1 MRKIIFVGILVLALM
16 VSMAPASA
24 VSNNSP
30 KRVFVQIDEPIT
42 DEVLAELK
50 ANGMNVLYIFNE
62 IGFVA
67 GIAKD
72 KDLKRIS
79 KLKFVKSVGKDV
91 QVHVTN
97 ETLPSE
103 SPHGFGYYTWNLDM
117 INVPTVHE
125 EMGYTGKG
133 VYIAVLDTGLVP
145 NWRDYFEEDKI
156 ATEFGRAFL
165 AVSPNA
171 HYNPNAWEADTH
183 SHGTHVTSTI
193 IGFWLYDF

>member
-30 KRVFVQIDEPIT
+30 KRVFVQIDGPIT

-62 IGFVA
+62 IRFVA

-91 QVHVTN
+91 QVNVTS
-97 ETLPSE
+97 EELPS
-103 SPHGFGYYTWNLDM
+103 M
-117 INVPTVHE
+117 
-125 EMGYTGKG
+125 
-133 VYIAVLDTGLVP
+133 
-145 NWRDYFEEDKI
+145 R
-156 ATEFGRAFL
+156 
-165 AVSPNA
+165 
-171 HYNPNAWEADTH
+171 
-183 SHGTHVTSTI
+183 
-193 IGFWLYDF
+193 